1 MTDRLVDAGAGAPG
15 VSLRPLRAVRLVTLA
30 TIALLVFGAA
40 SASALQTHVFSS
52 SFGSA
57 GSGAGQVSSPS
68 GVAINATTH
77 DVYVADTANLRVD
90 QFSSAGLF
98 IRAWGWGV
106 ADGLPSFETCTLTCQ
121 AGISG
126 TGAGQFTT
134 PTFIAIDN
142 TAGASAGDVYVG
154 DTTTNQVQKFSVT
167 GNLVTAWGSGGQ
179 LDGTTATDG
188 PFGGLAGIAV
198 DTTGNLNVIDTNTR
212 FFRFAQDGLFIT
224 DLFAPRGTSANGLA
238 VDGANNFFKANGNPS
253 VEEFQSDGTDLGQV
267 TVSTSTTGLAVD
279 SATDDLYVDT
289 GAAIEH
295 YSFPAC
301 VPVDFSGCTP
311 ADTFASGHL
320 AAGAGLAVDP
330 ATGTIFVADAGNQR
344 ISVFG
349 PVIFPDAT
357 TNAAD
362 AVAKHT
368 ATLNGHVDPA
378 GGGAVSACAFE
389 ITDDATFQAQGYTG
403 ASTVACDQP
412 TPIAAAADVT
422 AAATGLAVGT
432 TYHFRLLATD
442 AQGTGQ
448 GQDQTLTTSPAVDL
462 TIGAADPVDAT
473 SATLN
478 GHVDSTGSGDI
489 TACHFDYTDDAS
501 FQDSGFSGAQT
512 QPCTPATPISVA
524 SDVSAAITGL
534 AAGTTYHARLVA
546 TDTDGTTVTADQAFT
561 TSPAVDLTIGAA
573 DPVGATSATL
583 HGHVDSTGGGDIT
596 ACHFDYTDDASFQDS
611 GFSGAQTQPCTP
623 ATPISA
629 PTDVSAAITGLAAD
643 TTYHTRLVATDT
655 DGTTVTTDQAF
666 TTLALPRIRAT
677 AATNLTT
684 TEADLTATINPEGLD
699 STYHFEYGTT
709 TAYGTSVPLSDTG
722 IGSGTTDVSVSQH
735 LTGLARDTTYHYRL
749 VVTSPN
755 GTIGA
760 TADHSFIYDTTGQ
773 GLPDGRGYEMVTPT
787 QKNGTLVGAALFSL
801 QPELSD
807 DGSSL
812 SLVATQCF
820 AGAGSCPVFRGN
832 IGTPFSFERTARGW
846 QPTSLAPS
854 ATQFDSSTG
863 LLLSSEAGVG
873 LFRAATAPSG
883 EDDFYARRP
892 DGSFVNIGPST
903 PPAAGITPAN
913 LIQPGVIAATADL
926 SHLAWATDYP
936 IWPFDATYGGADYPA
951 PAAYQYAGTGN
962 AQPLLLGVNG
972 GPASTDLIST
982 CGTLLGSSGNSTSP
996 GTMSADGQ
1004 TVYFTAQSQ
1013 HINDPQLTPCPGGS
1027 GANASTPVPADT
1039 LYARVDGALP
1049 TAHTVSISE
1058 RSPLDCTTPA
1068 CTSSTPAHAYFLGA
1082 SADGAR
1088 AFFTSTQQL
1097 TDDASQDLVA
1107 ADQAGSTACAR
1118 RITGPNGCNLYL
1130 YDFSR
1135 PAGHQLV
1142 DVSAGDSSG
1151 SGPQV
1156 QGMLGFSSDGSHA
1169 YFVAEGVLTAAGNA
1183 QGQRARLGA
1192 ENLYVY
1198 DANSGHTAFIAALS
1212 DNALDAQEWVN
1223 SGLQTANVTPSGR
1236 FLVFTSHDQLTPD
1249 DSSTPAAA
1257 QVFRYDALTGELI
1270 RISIGDKGYNDN
1282 GNSSTTDCG
1291 QGVIC
1296 AEDASIARP
1305 RVVTN
1310 AGSARLDPTM
1320 SDDGS
1325 YVFFQSPLA
1334 LTPGALD
1341 RAQIAD
1347 EAGSPVYALNVY
1359 AYHAGH
1365 VSLIS
1370 DGRDT
1375 ASGHLT
1381 PCFAASGG
1389 ISAVCLIGAS
1399 SSGHDVFFSTADQ
1412 LVPAD
1417 TDTQVDYYDARVGG
1431 GFPYT
1436 PPPEPC
1442 SGDSCHGAASGQ
1454 PTAPAAASVTFS
1466 GPGNATSPAT
1476 PVKVKVLSTVVHG
1489 SRFLVAVKVP
1499 GKGRITISGSGMKSA
1514 RKSVG
1519 KAGTYKVRVA
1529 LTAKEGR
1536 ALKHKH
1542 KLKLRPRIVFAPA
1555 GGPSSSA
1562 TVSLTV
1568 KA

>member
-15 VSLRPLRAVRLVTLA
+15 VSLRPLRVARLVTLA

-52 SFGSA
+52 SFGNS

-68 GVAINATTH
+68 GVAINVTTH

-90 QFSSAGLF
+90 QFSSAGSF

-106 ADGLPSFETCTLTCQ
+106 ADGLPSLEICTLSCQ
-121 AGISG
+121 AGIPG

-134 PTFIAIDN
+134 PTFIAVDN
-142 TAGASAGDVYVG
+142 SAGASAGDVYVG
-154 DTTTNQVQKFSVT
+154 DTATNQVQKFTAS
-167 GNLVTAWGSGGQ
+167 GSLITAWGSGGK

-188 PFGGLAGIAV
+188 PFGALAGIAV
-198 DTTGNLNVIDTNTR
+198 DTTGNLNVFDTSTR
-212 FFRFAQDGLFIT
+212 LFRFAQDGLFIT
-224 DLFAPRGTSANGLA
+224 DLTTARGTSANGLA
-238 VDGANNFFKANGNPS
+238 VDAANNFFKVNGDLS
-253 VEEFQSDGTDLGQV
+253 VEEFQADGTDTGQV
-267 TVSTSTTGLAVD
+267 TASNATTGIATD
-279 SATDDLYVDT
+279 SATGDLYVDT

-301 VPVDFSGCTP
+301 VPAFFSGCTP

-330 ATGTIFVADAGNQR
+330 TTGTIFVADAGNQQ

-357 TNAAD
+357 TAAAD

-389 ITDDATFQAQGYTG
+389 ITDDATFQAQGYAG

-422 AAATGLAVGT
+422 AAATGLVAAT

-442 AQGTGQ
+442 AQGTAQ

-462 TIGAADPVDAT
+462 TIGAADPISSI

-489 TACHFDYTDDAS
+489 TACHFDYTDDAT
-501 FQDSGFSGAQT
+501 FQTSGFTGAQT
-512 QPCTPATPISVA
+512 QPCTPATPISA
-524 SDVSAAITGL
+524 SSDVSAAITGL
-534 AAGTTYHARLVA
+534 LPDTTYHARLVA
-546 TDTDGTTVTADQAFT
+546 TDTDGTT
-561 TSPAVDLTIGAA
+561 I
-573 DPVGATSATL
+573 
-583 HGHVDSTGGGDIT
+583 
-596 ACHFDYTDDASFQDS
+596 
-611 GFSGAQTQPCTP
+611 
-623 ATPISA
+623 
-629 PTDVSAAITGLAAD
+629 
-643 TTYHTRLVATDT
+643 
-655 DGTTVTTDQAF
+655 TTDQAF
-666 TTLALPRIRAT
+666 TTLALPSITVT
-677 AATNLTT
+677 AATELTT
-684 TEADLTATINPEGLD
+684 TEANLTAKINPRGAD
-699 STYHFEYGTT
+699 TTYRFQYGTDT
-709 TAYGTSVPLSDTG
+709 SYGTSVPNPAAG
-722 IGSGTTDVSVSQH
+722 IGDGTTDVSVSEH
-735 LTGLARDTTYHYRL
+735 LTGLSPNTTYHYRL
-749 VVTSPN
+749 VATSAN
-755 GTIGA
+755 GTTTGP
-760 TADHSFIYDTTGQ
+760 DHTFIYDTTGQ

-801 QPELSD
+801 PPELSD

-832 IGTPFSFERTARGW
+832 IGTPFSFERTAGGW

-863 LLLSSEAGVG
+863 VQLSSEAGAG
-873 LFRAATAPSG
+873 LFRAPTSPGG

-903 PPAAGITPAN
+903 PPAAGTTPPD
-913 LIQPGVIAATADL
+913 LIQPGVSAATADL
-926 SHLAWATDYP
+926 SHLAWATDHP
-936 IWPFDATYGGADYPA
+936 IWPFDATDASSSS
-951 PAAYQYAGTGN
+951 AYQYAGIGN
-962 AQPLLLGVNG
+962 VQPLLLGVSG
-972 GPASTDLIST
+972 GPGSTDLIST
-982 CGTLLGSSGNSTSP
+982 CGTFLGSSPNSTYP
-996 GTMSADGQ
+996 GTMSVDGR

-1013 HINDPQLTPCPGGS
+1013 PNTGGQSTPCPGGS
-1027 GANASTPVPADT
+1027 GANASIPVPADT
-1039 LYARVDGALP
+1039 LYARVDGSLP
-1049 TAHTVSISE
+1049 TAHSVSISE
-1058 RSPLDCTTPA
+1058 RSPLDCTTSA
-1068 CTSSTPAHAYFLGA
+1068 CTSSTPAIAYFLGA
-1082 SADGAR
+1082 SAEGSR

-1097 TDDASQDLVA
+1097 TDDASQDPVA

-1169 YFVAEGVLTAAGNA
+1169 YFVAKGVLTAAGNA

-1198 DANSGHTAFIAALS
+1198 DADSGQTAFIAALS
-1212 DNALDAQEWVN
+1212 DNALDVQQWVN
-1223 SGLQTANVTPSGR
+1223 SGLQSANVTPSGR

-1257 QVFRYDALTGELI
+1257 QVFRYDASTGELI

-1291 QGVIC
+1291 QGNIC
-1296 AEDASIARP
+1296 SEDASIVRPHVGRAGPARI
-1305 RVVTN
+1305 
-1310 AGSARLDPTM
+1310 DPTM

-1325 YVFFQSPLA
+1325 YVLFQSPLA

-1341 RAQIAD
+1341 RARIAD

-1359 AYHAGH
+1359 AYHAGR

-1375 ASGHLT
+1375 ASGHLS
-1381 PCFAASGG
+1381 PCFTASGG

-1399 SSGHDVFFSTADQ
+1399 TSGHDVFFSTADQ
-1412 LVPAD
+1412 LVPTD

-1436 PPPEPC
+1436 PPPESC
-1442 SGDSCHGAASGQ
+1442 SGDSCHGAAESQ
-1454 PTAPAAASVTFS
+1454 PTTPAAASVTFS
-1466 GPGNATSPAT
+1466 GPGNATPPAT

-1489 SRFLVAVKVP
+1489 SRFLVAVRVP
-1499 GKGRITISGSGMKSA
+1499 GKGRITISGSGIKPVG
-1514 RKSVG
+1514 RSVG

-1529 LTAKEGR
+1529 LTAKAGR
-1536 ALKHKH
+1536 ALKRKH
-1542 KLKLRPRIVFAPA
+1542 KLKLRPRVVFAPA